1 MFCCNTGEAGC
12 CTSSSSSDVDV
23 EDPFATGSKIVGVG
37 ICAGVEASTGFPG
50 TTWLASSRRSSG
62 RFNGIYG
69 DDFFNNQIKTINH
82 SRNNRLCDKI
92 VFSFK
97 NRQRINCCL
106 TTTIFPYNPN
116 I

>member
-1 MFCCNTGEAGC
+1 
-12 CTSSSSSDVDV
+12 VDV

-69 DDFFNNQIKTINH
+69 DDFPHNQIKMI
-82 SRNNRLCDKI
+82 NRLP
-92 VFSFK
+92 
-97 NRQRINCCL
+97 
-106 TTTIFPYNPN
+106 IFFFGKKTKQKTVRK
-116 I
+116 

>member
-1 MFCCNTGEAGC
+1 MMFCCNTGEAGC

-69 DDFFNNQIKTINH
+69 DDFPHNQIKMI
-82 SRNNRLCDKI
+82 NRLP
-92 VFSFK
+92 
-97 NRQRINCCL
+97 
-106 TTTIFPYNPN
+106 IFFFGKKTKQKTVRK
-116 I
+116 